1 MMPEHKRCLL
11 PEEDELDDPGDD
23 DGVDFQLPG
32 DLWFR
37 TPRCGKLDPASYTS
51 GLKPLDSQSG
61 TH

>member
-1 MMPEHKRCLL
+1 MMPAQIRCLL
-11 PEEDELDDPGDD
+11 PEEDELDDPADD
-23 DGVDFQLPG
+23 DGVDFQMPG

-37 TPRCGKLDPASYTS
+37 TPRGGKLDSASYTS